1 MVRLNNKS
9 WVWSSPIF
17 IGIHMP
23 SFFGLPFLMVTW
35 LYPIHHIHPIFW
47 PWHTGYTWGWVTP
60 MGASEWW
67 WDQMVH
73 KLHPRLALQVH
84 NDGTVVVHDFRPQQ
98 AKFWRIW
105 WVIRW
110 KFTSCPMW
118 LWSRFWCSP
127 LREFAASLSADGIW
141 WVAGIPLRKRLAGH
155 WWWDR
160 N

>member
-1 MVRLNNKS
+1 MVRLNKNKS

-60 MGASEWW
+60 MGPGGE
-67 WDQMVH
+67 
-73 KLHPRLALQVH
+73 
-84 NDGTVVVHDFRPQQ
+84 
-98 AKFWRIW
+98 
-105 WVIRW
+105 IRW
-110 KFTSCPMW
+110 FTASKVGIAGPQRWHCGCTWFSTPAGLGRICCKNRWKITSCPMW